1 MLELDNIH
9 KLWQLCQCSNEFYV
23 RGWAQA
29 FEGLLALSEN
39 LDKLYDAP
47 FPPVEGDDMSHIQ
60 QRSYAVAMVC
70 VRAAGLQLPGFS
82 IQQLYERLYD
92 AERIASMT
100 LDRVR
105 QICDISSDKP
115 PVDKAYIT
123 RLSQELCDWAQGEQA
138 RFSNVLDHT
147 YQVMQR
153 DEQYVTVAIHKA
165 LQKRFGPELARTYA
179 FALKQSLTVPT
190 IPYMSWQRVY
200 ADMELGALS
209 LHNYL
214 CHCT

>member
-1 MLELDNIH
+1 MLELENIR
-9 KLWQLCQCSNEFYV
+9 KLWQLCACSDEFYV

-29 FEGLLALSEN
+29 FEGLLALGEN
-39 LDKLYDAP
+39 LDQLYNAP

-70 VRAAGLQLPGFS
+70 VRAAGLQLPRFS

-92 AERIASMT
+92 AEHIAGMT

-105 QICDISSDKP
+105 RICDISSAKP
-115 PVDKAYIT
+115 PVNKAYVT
-123 RLSQELCDWAQGEQA
+123 QLSQELCDWAQGEQA
-138 RFSNVLDHT
+138 RFNGLLVHAH
-147 YQVMQR
+147 QAMQH
-153 DEQYVTVAIHKA
+153 DEYVTAAA

-179 FALKQSLTVPT
+179 FALKQSLTMPT

-200 ADMELGALS
+200 ADMELGVLS

>member
-1 MLELDNIH
+1 MLELENIH

-23 RGWAQA
+23 RGWAHA
-29 FEGLLALSEN
+29 FEGLLVLGEN

-92 AERIASMT
+92 AEHIASMT

-105 QICDISSDKP
+105 RVCDISSAKS
-115 PVDKAYIT
+115 PVNKAYVT

-138 RFSNVLDHT
+138 RFNGLLVHAH
-147 YQVMQR
+147 QAMQH
-153 DEQYVTVAIHKA
+153 DEYVTVAA

-179 FALKQSLTVPT
+179 FALKQSLTMPT
-190 IPYMSWQRVY
+190 LPYMSWQRVY
-200 ADMELGALS
+200 ADMELGTLS

>member
-29 FEGLLALSEN
+29 FEGLLALGEN

-138 RFSNVLDHT
+138 RFNGLLIHAH
-147 YQVMQR
+147 QAMQY
-153 DEQYVTVAIHKA
+153 DEYVTVAA

-179 FALKQSLTVPT
+179 FALKQSLTMPT
-190 IPYMSWQRVY
+190 VPYMSWQRVY
-200 ADMELGALS
+200 TDMELGALS

>member
-1 MLELDNIH
+1 MLELENIH

-23 RGWAQA
+23 RGWAHA
-29 FEGLLALSEN
+29 FEGLLVLGEN

-47 FPPVEGDDMSHIQ
+47 FPPVEGDDMNHIQ

-92 AERIASMT
+92 ADHIASLA

-105 QICDISSDKP
+105 QICDISSAKP
-115 PVDKAYIT
+115 PVNKAYVT

-138 RFSNVLDHT
+138 RFNGLLVHAH
-147 YQVMQR
+147 QAMQH
-153 DEQYVTVAIHKA
+153 DEYVTVAA

>member
-9 KLWQLCQCSNEFYV
+9 KLWQLCQCSDEFYS

-29 FEGLLALSEN
+29 FEGLLALGEN

-92 AERIASMT
+92 AEHIASMT

-105 QICDISSDKP
+105 QICNISSDKP

-123 RLSQELCDWAQGEQA
+123 RLSQELCGWAQGEQA
-138 RFSNVLDHT
+138 RLNGLLVHAH
-147 YQVMQR
+147 QVMQH
-153 DEQYVTVAIHKA
+153 DEYVTVAA

-190 IPYMSWQRVY
+190 VPYMSWQRVY
-200 ADMELGALS
+200 ADMELGTLS

>member
-9 KLWQLCQCSNEFYV
+9 KLWQLCQCSDEFYI

-29 FEGLLALSEN
+29 FEGLLALGEN

-92 AERIASMT
+92 AEHIASMT

-105 QICDISSDKP
+105 QICNISSDKP

-123 RLSQELCDWAQGEQA
+123 RLSQELCGWAQGEQA
-138 RFSNVLDHT
+138 RLNGLLVHAH
-147 YQVMQR
+147 QVMQH
-153 DEQYVTVAIHKA
+153 DEYVTVAA

-190 IPYMSWQRVY
+190 VPYMSWQRVY
-200 ADMELGALS
+200 ADMELGTLS

>member
-1 MLELDNIH
+1 MLELENIH
-9 KLWQLCQCSNEFYV
+9 KLWQLCQCSDEFYI

-29 FEGLLALSEN
+29 FEGLLVLGEN

-47 FPPVEGDDMSHIQ
+47 FPPVEGDDMNHIQ

-70 VRAAGLQLPGFS
+70 ARAAGLQLPGFS

-92 AERIASMT
+92 ADQIASMT

-105 QICDISSDKP
+105 WVCDISSTKS

-123 RLSQELCDWAQGEQA
+123 RLSHELCDWAQGEQA
-138 RFSNVLDHT
+138 RLNGLLVH
-147 YQVMQR
+147 
-153 DEQYVTVAIHKA
+153 AHKA
-165 LQKRFGPELARTYA
+165 MQPDEYVVPSLAALKKHFGPELARTYA
-179 FALKQSLTVPT
+179 FALKQSLTMPT
-190 IPYMSWQRVY
+190 VPYMSWQRVY
-200 ADMELGALS
+200 NDMELGVLS

-214 CHCT
+214 CRT

>member
-9 KLWQLCQCSNEFYV
+9 KLWQLCQCSDEFYI

-29 FEGLLALSEN
+29 FEGLLALGEN

-92 AERIASMT
+92 AEHIASMT

-105 QICDISSDKP
+105 QICNIYIDKP

-123 RLSQELCDWAQGEQA
+123 RLSQELCGWAQGEQA
-138 RFSNVLDHT
+138 RLNGLLVHAH
-147 YQVMQR
+147 QVMQH
-153 DEQYVTVAIHKA
+153 DEYVTVAA

-190 IPYMSWQRVY
+190 VPYMSWQRVY
-200 ADMELGALS
+200 ADMELGTLS

>member
-1 MLELDNIH
+1 MLELENIH

-29 FEGLLALSEN
+29 FEGLLVLGEN

-60 QRSYAVAMVC
+60 QRSYAVAMIC
-70 VRAAGLQLPGFS
+70 ARTANLELPGFS
-82 IQQLYERLYD
+82 IEQLYKRLCSAD
-92 AERIASMT
+92 HIASMT

-105 QICDISSDKP
+105 WICDISSAKS
-115 PVDKAYIT
+115 PVNKAYVT

-138 RFSNVLDHT
+138 RFNGLLVHAH
-147 YQVMQR
+147 QAMQH
-153 DEQYVTVAIHKA
+153 DEYVTVAA

-179 FALKQSLTVPT
+179 FALKQSLTMPT
-190 IPYMSWQRVY
+190 LPYMSWQRVY
-200 ADMELGALS
+200 ADMELGTLS

>member
-1 MLELDNIH
+1 MN
-9 KLWQLCQCSNEFYV
+9 
-23 RGWAQA
+23 
-29 FEGLLALSEN
+29 
-39 LDKLYDAP
+39 
-47 FPPVEGDDMSHIQ
+47 HIQ

-70 VRAAGLQLPGFS
+70 TRAAGLQLPGFS
-82 IQQLYERLYD
+82 IQQLYERLCD
-92 AERIASMT
+92 AEHIASLA

-105 QICDISSDKP
+105 RICDISSAKP
-115 PVDKAYIT
+115 LANKAYVT

-138 RFSNVLDHT
+138 RFNGLLIHAH
-147 YQVMQR
+147 QAMQH
-153 DEQYVTVAIHKA
+153 DEYVTAAA

-200 ADMELGALS
+200 ADMELGVLS

>member
-1 MLELDNIH
+1 
-9 KLWQLCQCSNEFYV
+9 
-23 RGWAQA
+23 
-29 FEGLLALSEN
+29 
-39 LDKLYDAP
+39 
-47 FPPVEGDDMSHIQ
+47 MSHIQ

-92 AERIASMT
+92 AEHIASLA

-105 QICDISSDKP
+105 WICDISSDKP
-115 PVDKAYIT
+115 PVNKAYIT
-123 RLSQELCDWAQGEQA
+123 QLSQELCGWAQGEQA
-138 RFSNVLDHT
+138 RLNGLLVHAH
-147 YQVMQR
+147 QAMQH
-153 DEQYVTVAIHKA
+153 DECVTSLAA
-165 LQKRFGPELARTYA
+165 LQKCFGPELARTYA

-190 IPYMSWQRVY
+190 VPYMSWQRVY

>member
-29 FEGLLALSEN
+29 FEGLLALGEN
-39 LDKLYDAP
+39 LDKLYNAP

-92 AERIASMT
+92 AEHIASLT

-105 QICDISSDKP
+105 RICDISSDKP
-115 PVDKAYIT
+115 LVSKAYTT

-138 RFSNVLDHT
+138 RFNDLLVHAH
-147 YQVMQR
+147 QAMQH
-153 DEQYVTVAIHKA
+153 DEYVTVAA

-179 FALKQSLTVPT
+179 FALKQSLTMPT
-190 IPYMSWQRVY
+190 VPYMSWQRVY
-200 ADMELGALS
+200 ADMELGMLS

>member
-1 MLELDNIH
+1 MLELENIH

-23 RGWAQA
+23 RGWAHA
-29 FEGLLALSEN
+29 FEGLLVLGEN

-47 FPPVEGDDMSHIQ
+47 FPPVEGDNMSHIQ

-138 RFSNVLDHT
+138 RLNGLLIHAH
-147 YQVMQR
+147 QAMQH
-153 DEQYVTVAIHKA
+153 DECVTSLAA

-190 IPYMSWQRVY
+190 VPYMSWQRVY

>member
-1 MLELDNIH
+1 MLELENIH
-9 KLWQLCQCSNEFYV
+9 KLWQLCQCSDESHV
-23 RGWAQA
+23 QGWAQA
-29 FEGLLALSEN
+29 FEGLLVLGEN

-47 FPPVEGDDMSHIQ
+47 FPPVEGDNMNHIQ

-92 AERIASMT
+92 ADQIASMV

-105 QICDISSDKP
+105 WVCNISSTKP

-123 RLSQELCDWAQGEQA
+123 RLSHKLCDWAQGEQA

-190 IPYMSWQRVY
+190 VPYMSWQRAY
-200 ADMELGALS
+200 ADMELGVLS

-214 CHCT
+214 CYCT

>member
-1 MLELDNIH
+1 MLELENIH
-9 KLWQLCQCSNEFYV
+9 KLWQLCQCSNECYV

-29 FEGLLALSEN
+29 FEGLLALGEN
-39 LDKLYDAP
+39 LDRLYNAP

-92 AERIASMT
+92 AEHIASMT

-105 QICDISSDKP
+105 QICNISSDKP

-123 RLSQELCDWAQGEQA
+123 RLSQELCGWAQGEQA
-138 RFSNVLDHT
+138 RLNGLLIHAH
-147 YQVMQR
+147 QAMQH
-153 DEQYVTVAIHKA
+153 DECVTSLAA
-165 LQKRFGPELARTYA
+165 LQKCFGPELARTYA
-179 FALKQSLTVPT
+179 FALKQSLTMPT
-190 IPYMSWQRVY
+190 MPYMSWQRVY

>member
-1 MLELDNIH
+1 MLELENIH

-29 FEGLLALSEN
+29 FEGLLALGEN

-70 VRAAGLQLPGFS
+70 VRAARLQLPGFS
-82 IQQLYERLYD
+82 IERLYERLYD
-92 AERIASMT
+92 AEHIASLA

-105 QICDISSDKP
+105 RICDISSDKP
-115 PVDKAYIT
+115 PVNKTYVT

-138 RFSNVLDHT
+138 RLNGLLIHAH
-147 YQVMQR
+147 QAMQH
-153 DEQYVTVAIHKA
+153 DEYVTVAA

-190 IPYMSWQRVY
+190 VPYMSWQRVY
-200 ADMELGALS
+200 ADMELGTLS

>member
-1 MLELDNIH
+1 MLELENIH

-23 RGWAQA
+23 QGWAQA
-29 FEGLLALSEN
+29 FEGLLALGEN

-70 VRAAGLQLPGFS
+70 ARAAGLQLPGFS

-92 AERIASMT
+92 AEHIASMT

-105 QICDISSDKP
+105 QICNISSDKP

-123 RLSQELCDWAQGEQA
+123 RLSQELCGWAQGEQA
-138 RFSNVLDHT
+138 RLNGLLVHAH
-147 YQVMQR
+147 QAMQH
-153 DEQYVTVAIHKA
+153 DEYVTVAA

-179 FALKQSLTVPT
+179 FALKQSLAMPT
-190 IPYMSWQRVY
+190 MPYMSWQRVY

>member
-1 MLELDNIH
+1 
-9 KLWQLCQCSNEFYV
+9 
-23 RGWAQA
+23 
-29 FEGLLALSEN
+29 
-39 LDKLYDAP
+39 
-47 FPPVEGDDMSHIQ
+47 MSHIQ

-82 IQQLYERLYD
+82 IEQLYKRLCSAD
-92 AERIASMT
+92 HIASMT

-115 PVDKAYIT
+115 PVSKAYIT

-138 RFSNVLDHT
+138 RLNDLLIHAH
-147 YQVMQR
+147 QAMQH
-153 DEQYVTVAIHKA
+153 DEYVTVAA

-190 IPYMSWQRVY
+190 VPYMSWQRVY
-200 ADMELGALS
+200 ADMELGTLS

>member
-1 MLELDNIH
+1 MLELENIR
-9 KLWQLCQCSNEFYV
+9 KLWQLCACSDAFYV

-29 FEGLLALSEN
+29 FEGLLALGEN
-39 LDKLYDAP
+39 LDQLYNAP

>member
-1 MLELDNIH
+1 MLELENIH

-23 RGWAQA
+23 QGWAQA
-29 FEGLLALSEN
+29 FEGLLALGEN

-70 VRAAGLQLPGFS
+70 ARTANLELPGFS
-82 IQQLYERLYD
+82 IEQLYKRLCSAD
-92 AERIASMT
+92 HIASMT

-138 RFSNVLDHT
+138 RLNGLLIHAH
-147 YQVMQR
+147 QAMQH
-153 DEQYVTVAIHKA
+153 DECVTSLAA
-165 LQKRFGPELARTYA
+165 LQKFFGPELARTYA
-179 FALKQSLTVPT
+179 FALKQSLAMPT
-190 IPYMSWQRVY
+190 MPYMSWQRVY

>member
-1 MLELDNIH
+1 MLELENIH
-9 KLWQLCQCSNEFYV
+9 KLWQLCQCSDEFYV
-23 RGWAQA
+23 RGWAHA
-29 FEGLLALSEN
+29 FEGLLALGEN

-123 RLSQELCDWAQGEQA
+123 RLSQELCGWAQGEQA
-138 RFSNVLDHT
+138 RFNGLLIHAH
-147 YQVMQR
+147 QAMQP
-153 DEQYVTVAIHKA
+153 DEYVVTSLAA
-165 LQKRFGPELARTYA
+165 LQKRFGPELASTYA

-190 IPYMSWQRVY
+190 VPYMSWQRVY

>member
-29 FEGLLALSEN
+29 FEGLLALGEN
-39 LDKLYDAP
+39 LDRLYNAP

-92 AERIASMT
+92 AEHIASMT

-105 QICDISSDKP
+105 QICNISSDKP

-123 RLSQELCDWAQGEQA
+123 RLSQELCGWAQGEQA
-138 RFSNVLDHT
+138 RLNGLLVHAH
-147 YQVMQR
+147 QAMQH
-153 DEQYVTVAIHKA
+153 DEYVTVAA

-179 FALKQSLTVPT
+179 FALKQSLTMPT
-190 IPYMSWQRVY
+190 LPYMSWQRVY
-200 ADMELGALS
+200 ADMELGTLS

>member
-1 MLELDNIH
+1 MLELENIH
-9 KLWQLCQCSNEFYV
+9 KLWQLCQCSDESHV
-23 RGWAQA
+23 QGWAQA
-29 FEGLLALSEN
+29 FEGLLVLGEN

-47 FPPVEGDDMSHIQ
+47 FPPVEGDDMNHIQ

-70 VRAAGLQLPGFS
+70 ARAAGLQLPGFS
-82 IQQLYERLYD
+82 IEQLYKRLCSAD
-92 AERIASMT
+92 HIANMV

-105 QICDISSDKP
+105 WVCNISSDKP

-123 RLSQELCDWAQGEQA
+123 RLSHELCDWAQGEQA
-138 RFSNVLDHT
+138 RLNGLLIHAH
-147 YQVMQR
+147 QAMQR

-179 FALKQSLTVPT
+179 FALKQSLTMPT
-190 IPYMSWQRVY
+190 VPYMSWQRVY
-200 ADMELGALS
+200 NDMELGVLS

-214 CHCT
+214 CYCT

>member
-1 MLELDNIH
+1 MLELENIH

-29 FEGLLALSEN
+29 FEGLLALGEN

-70 VRAAGLQLPGFS
+70 VRAAGLQLPRFS

-92 AERIASMT
+92 AEHIAGMT

-115 PVDKAYIT
+115 PVNKTYVT

-138 RFSNVLDHT
+138 RLNGLLIHAH
-147 YQVMQR
+147 QAMQH
-153 DEQYVTVAIHKA
+153 DEYTASLAA

-179 FALKQSLTVPT
+179 FALKQSLTMPT
-190 IPYMSWQRVY
+190 LPYMSWQRVY
-200 ADMELGALS
+200 ADMELGTLS

>member
-1 MLELDNIH
+1 MLELENIH

-29 FEGLLALSEN
+29 FEGLLALGEN

-47 FPPVEGDDMSHIQ
+47 FPPVEGDNMSHIQ

-138 RFSNVLDHT
+138 RFNGLLIHAH
-147 YQVMQR
+147 QAMQP
-153 DEQYVTVAIHKA
+153 DEYVVTSLAA

-190 IPYMSWQRVY
+190 VPYMSWQRVY

>member
-29 FEGLLALSEN
+29 FEGLLALGEN
-39 LDKLYDAP
+39 LDRLYNAP

-92 AERIASMT
+92 AEHIASMT

-105 QICDISSDKP
+105 QICNISSDKP

-123 RLSQELCDWAQGEQA
+123 RLSQELCGWAQGEQA
-138 RFSNVLDHT
+138 RLNGLLVHAH
-147 YQVMQR
+147 QAMQH
-153 DEQYVTVAIHKA
+153 DEYVTVAA

-190 IPYMSWQRVY
+190 VPYMSWQRVY
-200 ADMELGALS
+200 ADMELGTLS